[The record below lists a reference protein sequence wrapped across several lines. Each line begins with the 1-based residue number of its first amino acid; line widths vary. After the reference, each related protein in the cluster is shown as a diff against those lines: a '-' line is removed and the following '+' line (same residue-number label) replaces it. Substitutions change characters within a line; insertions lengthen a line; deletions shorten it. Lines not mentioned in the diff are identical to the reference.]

1 MWLIAGLGNPGS
13 NYAKTRHNI
22 GFMVADRLAERWSG
36 RLSTKK
42 FKARLGSLQIKG
54 QAVIL
59 AEPQNFMNCSGDSLQ
74 PMAAFYKIPAQR
86 VVVIH
91 DELDLAFGD
100 VRIKQG
106 GGHAGHNGLR
116 SVGGRLGTG
125 EYPRIRVGIGR
136 PEHGGDVTGFVLGTF
151 DTGERADLSAVID
164 RACDALEAILED
176 GVTLAMNA
184 INGLPLVC

>member
-1 MWLIAGLGNPGS
+1 MWLIAGLGNPGG

-36 RLSTKK
+36 SLSTKK
-42 FKARLGSLQIKG
+42 FKARFGSLQIKG
-54 QAVIL
+54 EKVVL
-59 AEPQNFMNCSGDSLQ
+59 AQPQNFMNCSGDSLQ
-74 PMAAFYKIPAQR
+74 PMAAFYKIEPGR

-91 DELDLAFGD
+91 DELDLAFGH

-116 SVGGRLGTG
+116 SVSGRLGTG

-136 PEHGGDVTGFVLGTF
+136 PDHGGDVTGYVLGAF
-151 DTGERADLSAVID
+151 NSGERGDLDAVIE
-164 RACDALEAILED
+164 RACDALETLLSE
-176 GVTLAMNA
+176 GVTSAMNA
-184 INGLPLVC
+184 INGLPPVR

>member
-1 MWLIAGLGNPGS
+1 MWLIAGLGNPGG

-36 RLSTKK
+36 SLSTKK

-54 QAVIL
+54 EKVLL
-59 AEPQNFMNCSGDSLQ
+59 AQPQNFMNCSGDSLQ
-74 PMAAFYKIPAQR
+74 PMAAFYKIEPGR

-106 GGHAGHNGLR
+106 GGHAGHNG
-116 SVGGRLGTG
+116 
-125 EYPRIRVGIGR
+125 
-136 PEHGGDVTGFVLGTF
+136 
-151 DTGERADLSAVID
+151 
-164 RACDALEAILED
+164 
-176 GVTLAMNA
+176 
-184 INGLPLVC
+184 